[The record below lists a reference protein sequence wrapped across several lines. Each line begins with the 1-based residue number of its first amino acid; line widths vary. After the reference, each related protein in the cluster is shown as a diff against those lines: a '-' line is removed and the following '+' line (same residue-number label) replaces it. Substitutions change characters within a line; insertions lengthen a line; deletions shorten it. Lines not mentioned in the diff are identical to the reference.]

1 MEELDH
7 FYLDVTRMPCQHL
20 KVCCAQGLS
29 AILKNTFTMAD
40 WLSVPAWLT
49 VAVEELSWCHS
60 VLASEL
66 DGYTRMTLTHLD
78 TPGWLVLIWKPYM
91 EDTPASL
98 GSTWNGHTWTHWT
111 LGPWNL
117 LWILPDNSYGF
128 FQTTLMDSSRQ
139 LLWILPDNSY
149 GFFQTTLM
157 DSSRQLLWIL
167 PDPLDLHDPWPNW

>member
-1 MEELDH
+1 MYWKDA
-7 FYLDVTRMPCQHL
+7 FDYWISFC
-20 KVCCAQGLS
+20 
-29 AILKNTFTMAD
+29 FT
-40 WLSVPAWLT
+40 
-49 VAVEELSWCHS
+49 
-60 VLASEL
+60 

-78 TPGWLVLIWKPYM
+78 TPGWLVLTWKPYM

-98 GSTWNGHTWTHWT
+98 GSTWNGHTWIHMEWTHLDGHTWMDTPWWHLPTRWFKIIRYTWKVRRHLKT
-111 LGPWNL
+111 LNTGAMEPLMDSPRQL

-157 DSSRQLLWIL
+157 DSPRSLGS
-167 PDPLDLHDPWPNW
+167 PWPMT